1 MKNTTKAR
9 KTREAK
15 KSFAT
20 WNENRTPITDEQGNT
35 IVVPEDEI
43 FVPLYDY
50 LEKKLRP
57 KYYISNKSRVISFA
71 KANNPQQR
79 NINDSDEYDTIE
91 IYSDKKKRKISFK
104 KRN

>member
-1 MKNTTKAR
+1 MKRTTKAR
-9 KTREAK
+9 KTKEAK

-20 WNENRTPITDEQGNT
+20 WNKNRTPITDEQGNT

-57 KYYISNKSRVISFA
+57 KYYISNKGRVISFVHP
-71 KANNPQQR
+71 NEPIQL
-79 NINDSDEYDTIE
+79 TIDH
-91 IYSDKKKRKISFK
+91 SDKYDKVEI
-104 KRN
+104 